1 MEVQLYPHPAHGFR
15 PRDLLIRLGPRAG
28 AKEKVE
34 QALFQEFPVGATRR
48 LDGTIQRFPTM
59 AVLIGTEEPQSV
71 DLCRRRI
78 IHDRLQS
85 IVGLLLAHD
94 LVAVCFVTRRATVV
108 HGRRRW
114 YCGWRRCTVAYLA
127 AGAAAAAPVARLV
140 AGTRLVATDRPHR
153 GQTAEL
159 LDKAL
164 RIEGAGDYDSVV
176 LLIVDDRL
184 DLESLSSKMKSTQD
198 TRTP

>member
-28 AKEKVE
+28 AFGQKGKGRAGIIPGIPGGSHPSLGRHHPEISYN
-34 QALFQEFPVGATRR
+34 GR
-48 LDGTIQRFPTM
+48 LDRDGGAAI
-59 AVLIGTEEPQSV
+59 A
-71 DLCRRRI
+71 
-78 IHDRLQS
+78 